1 MISTQF
7 CAVIQEFLSS
17 SNGSKSPCM
26 QVIGHVGSLGT
37 FQEYHQDG
45 NYPKPADAGENREPL
60 VTTCRCNPCEIAK
73 FYSLISSEHTS
84 PKTHVEVGQFRQNP
98 PGRQALM
105 SGHTRISGPLAL
117 LATRISTVAWP
128 QQKGG
133 QRCNASKL
141 GKTMQQRSQL
151 GQSCTSHG
159 FLRGVYLKRNNHDW
173 SAVLM
178 WIGKYME
185 LLRID
190 VESICCNFRIT
201 LSFFPEVLC
210 WRNIN
215 LYQIFVT
222 FRRMHRAKEKP
233 HWATCQKILTD
244 GMMLPC
250 LEHSFAE
257 GLTSCKDYG
266 CNQEYVVISHKS

>member
-1 MISTQF
+1 MICTQF

-17 SNGSKSPCM
+17 SNVSKSPCM

-45 NYPKPADAGENREPL
+45 NYPKPAYAGENREPL
-60 VTTCRCNPCEIAK
+60 VTTCPSCNPCEIAK

-84 PKTHVEVGQFRQNP
+84 PKTHPEVGQFRQNP
-98 PGRQALM
+98 PGRQALMSGHQALM

-159 FLRGVYLKRNNHDW
+159 FLRGVYLKRNSHD
-173 SAVLM
+173 
-178 WIGKYME
+178 
-185 LLRID
+185 
-190 VESICCNFRIT
+190 
-201 LSFFPEVLC
+201 
-210 WRNIN
+210 
-215 LYQIFVT
+215 
-222 FRRMHRAKEKP
+222 
-233 HWATCQKILTD
+233 
-244 GMMLPC
+244 
-250 LEHSFAE
+250 
-257 GLTSCKDYG
+257 
-266 CNQEYVVISHKS
+266 